1 MMASGQAKRVALSSL
16 IHYNELNIIKSEA
29 MKDLHLYLHIP
40 YCQAKCPY
48 CHFFSET
55 PPQAT
60 LPLNSYA
67 QYLQQDLIQKKREFS
82 LNNHQVKS
90 IYFGGGTPTLL
101 PIQELSDILFYIQQL
116 WPIAPHC
123 EITVES
129 NPHSL
134 TLIYLKHLLNLGITR
149 LSLGI
154 QTFQPHLQEILQRKA
169 DFSKVKEL
177 VTLCQEKSVACGL
190 DFIYGLPE
198 QNLDDLRAD
207 LQLIQELPL
216 SHLSFYEL
224 ELHEGTPIKDWKDQ
238 QKYNFPEQEQI
249 IEMYQLLYQ
258 ELKKQGW
265 EHYEISN
272 YAKNKQYSQ
281 HNLNFWLG
289 NDYLGAGA
297 SAGSRLYAQSVQNN
311 HNLKNPPDKQTFTKA
326 ENTIQYLMGRLR
338 LNIGLDF
345 KDFETGL
352 AEQMQKLAGTWP
364 AVDFQENNQEKLILN
379 ENGWLK
385 YDYYLNELAQICY
398 DYYGE
403 S

>member
-1 MMASGQAKRVALSSL
+1 MTFGQANCVALSSL
-16 IHYNELNIIKSEA
+16 IHYNELNIIKFEV

-55 PPQAT
+55 PDKAAIPVPA
-60 LPLNSYA
+60 YG
-67 QYLQQDLIQKKREFS
+67 QYLQADLIRKKREFQ
-82 LNNHQVKS
+82 LNNHQIKS

-116 WPIAPHC
+116 WPIAPDC

-134 TLIYLKHLLNLGITR
+134 DLLYLKHLIELGVTR

-154 QTFQPHLQEILQRKA
+154 QTFNPKLQNIIRRQV
-169 DFSKVKEL
+169 DFEKIKNIVEF
-177 VTLCQEKSVACGL
+177 CQNHQTEVCL
-190 DFIYGLPE
+190 DFIYALPT
-198 QNLDDLRAD
+198 QTMDDLRED
-207 LQLIQELPL
+207 LQILQSLNVN
-216 SHLSFYEL
+216 HASFYEL
-224 ELHEGTPIKDWKDQ
+224 EIKDETEIKTWHENNTYQ
-238 QKYNFPEQEQI
+238 FPNENQI
-249 IEMYQLLYQ
+249 IEMYQLICQ
-258 ELKKQGW
+258 EMKKNDW

-272 YAKNKQYSQ
+272 YAKKQKYAQ

-289 NDYLGAGA
+289 NDYLGVGA
-297 SAGSRLYAQSVQNN
+297 SAGSRLCTQSIQNN
-311 HNLKNPPDKQTFTKA
+311 HNLKNPADKQTFTKA
-326 ENTIQYLMGRLR
+326 ENAIQYLMGRLR

-352 AEQMQKLAGTWP
+352 AEQMQSLSGTWP
-364 AVDFQENNQEKLILN
+364 TDDFQENNQKKLILN